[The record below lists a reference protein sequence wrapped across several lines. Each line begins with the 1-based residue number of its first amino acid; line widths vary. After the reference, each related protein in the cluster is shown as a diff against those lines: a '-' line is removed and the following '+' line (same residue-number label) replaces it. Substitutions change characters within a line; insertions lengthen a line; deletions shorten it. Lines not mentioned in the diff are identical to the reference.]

1 MEKQVPHPFTKNQN
15 WAYFRINNLNLFLLY
30 TRVEVYQNI
39 LELRCLR
46 CYIVRHSTKVLYFII
61 WPNFIAWLPLPLEI
75 FGNIFILV
83 ICCPVCE
90 VINFVINFS
99 FVIKPLF
106 CITKKSK
113 QKCKYLKSGKSFW
126 LETKSIFH
134 YFKRTFNRQKL
145 SQTVIGPLKKQVFI
159 YFKCKFSY
167 VYVILFL
174 CTFCFTVVR
183 SLAEPDGYWTSLLR
197 FSFNHLFNKFDI
209 CLCIEQRGDS
219 YWFRALSNENVD
231 LTKTSQ

>member
-15 WAYFRINNLNLFLLY
+15 WAYFRIYNLNLFLLY

-39 LELRCLR
+39 LKLRCLR
-46 CYIVRHSTKVLYFII
+46 CYIVCHSTKVLYFII

-134 YFKRTFNRQKL
+134 YFKRTFNCQKL
-145 SQTVIGPLKKQVFI
+145 SQTRDWAFKETGFYIFQMQVF
-159 YFKCKFSY
+159 
-167 VYVILFL
+167 
-174 CTFCFTVVR
+174 
-183 SLAEPDGYWTSLLR
+183 
-197 FSFNHLFNKFDI
+197 
-209 CLCIEQRGDS
+209 LCICYTFSVYFLFYCRTVAG
-219 YWFRALSNENVD
+219 RARWILNISFKV
-231 LTKTSQ
+231 